1 MSQPKISVIVPVYNT
16 PDYLEKCFDSILN
29 QSLKEI
35 ELIIVNDASPNILDH
50 EICEKYKHKDTRVK
64 YIKHVKNKRQG
75 GARNTALNEA
85 SGEYIA
91 YVDSDDFLDENMYE
105 VMYKKITEEGV
116 DVLQCNTK
124 YIDKDYN
131 LKRTLVSSDVDIILD
146 GKINII
152 KEFYK
157 GKRINAAPT
166 NKLFNRKF
174 LLDNKVN
181 FPENIFHEDYYFQLK
196 CLVKVDKYIILKDGF
211 YNQYDR
217 EGSSSRVFN
226 SFSIKSWFELIDLM
240 YNEVKLDNSL
250 KVYNEVF
257 SSKHL
262 LLIAYKACENNL
274 IPNFKKAMLTSQ
286 FLKNHKK
293 TTNYINILI
302 FFKKTGMFPLINLLI
317 IVRRRVRVLITKK

>member
-64 YIKHVKNKRQG
+64 YIRHVKNKRQG

-124 YIDKDYN
+124 YIDKDYKV
-131 LKRTLVSSDVDIILD
+131 KRTLVSSDITIK
-146 GKINII
+146 GRINII

-157 GKRINAAPT
+157 EKLITTAPT
-166 NKLFNRKF
+166 NKLFKRKF

-181 FPENIFHEDYYFQLK
+181 FPEDIFHEDYYFLLK
-196 CLVKVDKYIILKDGF
+196 CLVKVDKYIILKDVA
-211 YNQYDR
+211 YNHYAR

-250 KVYNEVF
+250 KRYNDAF
-257 SSKHL
+257 SSKRL
-262 LLIAYKACENNL
+262 LQTAYKSCENNL
-274 IPNFKKAMLTSQ
+274 LFNLKKQMLSSQ

-302 FFKKTGMFPLINLLI
+302 FLKKTGMFPLVNLLI
-317 IVRRRVRVLITKK
+317 RFRRSIINKKK